1 MARPKLKQFGE
12 LEPEDFERHP
22 VWIGC
27 HTADYGKAWYES
39 TDEET
44 FRPWTGNLPADLS
57 EGMLLVKASFELRD
71 GSRYAGFITPSD
83 EPNELGT
90 QQPQL
95 FVRDQRFS
103 FWGGM
108 FGISGSSQQAFYA
121 ALNRDPK
128 EIFPLRF
135 VGDPKL
141 ATGVTSGQIDGFYI
155 KGKSG
160 IAVEIPERQSL
171 VTPAGVKRYRV
182 EGRNGRGFPQPEEG
196 FKYKELNY
204 QNICLRCGIFE
215 QQSSPFRFKKSQVNP
230 LSGFWQPQWIYDS
243 FFVHPE
249 IASEIATARITGV
262 VCGPVLEH
270 RTGTEFADRVQLLI
284 TKVVACVEVSHLP
297 MVTCRPNNEEVT
309 AIRKRW
315 PTRPN
320 REKEG
325 QSVPKWWGDTEKSYF
340 NWKKRVR
347 EERERFIVLPYCGR
361 VKYHPPTSL

>member
-1 MARPKLKQFGE
+1 MARPELKQFGE

-27 HTADYGKAWYES
+27 HNADYGKAWYES

-95 FVRDQRFS
+95 FVGDQRFS

-121 ALNRDPK
+121 ALNCDPK

-141 ATGVTSGQIDGFYI
+141 ATGVMSGQIDGFYI

-171 VTPAGVKRYRV
+171 VTPAGAKRYRV

-196 FKYKELNY
+196 FGRQHGWSGPSQPSPGSAVFSDPEAPATVLGLPSPTLPAPAR
-204 QNICLRCGIFE
+204 LRTRGRAG
-215 QQSSPFRFKKSQVNP
+215 SALSPNS
-230 LSGFWQPQWIYDS
+230 
-243 FFVHPE
+243 
-249 IASEIATARITGV
+249 ARGDR
-262 VCGPVLEH
+262 PVSA
-270 RTGTEFADRVQLLI
+270 RT
-284 TKVVACVEVSHLP
+284 VAIIPPWS
-297 MVTCRPNNEEVT
+297 CR
-309 AIRKRW
+309 
-315 PTRPN
+315 
-320 REKEG
+320 
-325 QSVPKWWGDTEKSYF
+325 
-340 NWKKRVR
+340 
-347 EERERFIVLPYCGR
+347 
-361 VKYHPPTSL
+361 